1 MVNKYGRSGYLVSIV
16 KSGVD
21 YDPTITEVETE
32 IKILESR
39 FFTNEIDGSLIKL
52 DDKRFLIAG
61 SIIPSIDMKI
71 KDGGKKYSIISIIET
86 KPGNKLI
93 ISKIQ
98 ARL

>member
-1 MVNKYGRSGYLVSIV
+1 MINKYGRSGYLVSIV

-61 SIIPSIDMKI
+61 SILPSIDMKI
-71 KDGGKKYSIISIIET
+71 KDGDKKYSVISIIET
-86 KPGNKLI
+86 KPGDKLI